1 MQEIRRYIVFLA
13 KNKTTY
19 LVFGKELAISEI
31 AGLLVGVIVAE
42 VSAYF
47 LFDKKVDVSLYS
59 AIADYA
65 ASIVCFI
72 VIYYQDNKRYYRE
85 DKSERI
91 IKVIKSA
98 FRIWP
103 SVIIADIAY
112 IICRPYI
119 HYLLMVSGL
128 ETGVAATIAH
138 FVAFG
143 IFNVI
148 AIFSKSVVDYVRSMT

>member
-13 KNKTTY
+13 KNKAAY
-19 LVFGKELAISEI
+19 LVFGKQLAISEI
-31 AGLLVGVIVAE
+31 AGLLVGIIVAE
-42 VSAYF
+42 ISSYF
-47 LFDKKVDVSLYS
+47 LFNKKVDVSLYS
-59 AIADYA
+59 GIADYA

-85 DKSERI
+85 DDNSKRIRKI
-91 IKVIKSA
+91 IKSV

-103 SVIIADIAY
+103 SVIIADVAY

-119 HYLLMVSGL
+119 HYLLMISGL

-148 AIFSKSVVDYVRSMT
+148 AIFSKSVVDYVKS